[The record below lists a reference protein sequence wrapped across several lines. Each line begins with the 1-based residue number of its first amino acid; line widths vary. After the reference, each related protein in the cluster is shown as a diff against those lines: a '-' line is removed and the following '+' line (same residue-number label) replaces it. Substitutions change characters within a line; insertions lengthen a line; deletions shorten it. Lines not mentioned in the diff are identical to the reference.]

1 MFSSSIHT
9 LPNVTTWESA
19 HNTFNNTPRPR
30 STQKWDDNQRPL
42 KDNRSWHYR
51 IERING
57 GEHYDVILH
66 HTVMARYYKPTAD
79 GRRVLYTG
87 HPSNMSK
94 QFMRHVLNVRHQ
106 NTWMTTDGRTVAVP
120 IANRDSIPDKGS
132 SFSADLWLVSE
143 TWVPAQRL
151 IDVAKSSH
159 TTHYV
164 KRMSP
169 DDKAAHKRARAN
181 MENLITLACMRIPE
195 FHGRVYLDYDLL
207 EPFQGVDVGYDER
220 AALDALASG
229 QFAALKPES
238 QERHITEFMLLA
250 ENVYDYEA
258 TKAAAKNTTD
268 TLAAIAEQVTEK
280 TLADAL
286 WRIAKREC
294 STLKR
299 KSDAIQLAPFM
310 DVKDFPNTATPYP

>member
-9 LPNVTTWESA
+9 LPSIETWEAA

-51 IERING
+51 IEQRNG
-57 GEHYDVILH
+57 GEYYDVCLH
-66 HTVMARYYKPTAD
+66 HTVMARYYKPTPT

-94 QFMRHVLNVRHQ
+94 QFMRGVLNVRHY
-106 NTWMTTDGRTVAVP
+106 NTWTTTDGRLVAVP
-120 IANRDSIPDKGS
+120 IANRDSITDKGS
-132 SFSADLWLVSE
+132 TFSADLWLVKHE
-143 TWVPAQRL
+143 VL
-151 IDVAKSSH
+151 YGKYIDVAKSSH
-159 TTHYV
+159 TTQYI

-181 MENLITLACMRIPE
+181 MENLTTLACMRIPE
-195 FHGRVYLDYDLL
+195 FFGRVHIDYDLL
-207 EPFQGVDVGYDER
+207 EPFKGINMGFDTRQ
-220 AALDALASG
+220 ALEAITSG

-238 QERHITEFMLLA
+238 QERRINAFMLLA
-250 ENVYDYEA
+250 EDVYDYEA
-258 TKAAAKNTTD
+258 TKVAAKKPSES
-268 TLAAIAEQVTEK
+268 LAAIAEHVTEK
-280 TLADAL
+280 VLADAL
-286 WRIAKREC
+286 WRLAKREC

-299 KSDAIQLAPFM
+299 RSDAIQLAPFM
-310 DVKDFPNTATPYP
+310 DVKDYPRTATPYP